1 MLRRMKTMLATAALL
16 AATLSGC
23 AFAEGS
29 GDPNAVRAGSYK
41 IDPDHTQVNW
51 AVSHLGYSIY
61 EGRFDAVSGTLSL
74 DPKNAANDRLDVTI
88 QTASVDT
95 PSAKLNAELTGDGWF
110 DAKRFP
116 TITFRSTSV
125 VATGKDSAMVTGNL
139 TLHGVTRPVTLDT
152 HFVGA
157 GLNLVFG
164 AYFAGFQA
172 TGTIKRSDFG
182 VSAYTPL
189 IGDETRL
196 TLNGAFIKQ

>member
-1 MLRRMKTMLATAALL
+1 MKTTLATVGLL

-23 AFAEGS
+23 AFAQGS

-61 EGRFDAVSGTLSL
+61 EGRFDTVSGTLSL
-74 DPKNAANDRLDVTI
+74 DPKNAANDRLDITI
-88 QTASVDT
+88 QTASIDT
-95 PSAKLNAELTGDGWF
+95 PSAKLNGQLVGESWF

-116 TITFRSTSV
+116 TIVFRSTGV
-125 VATGKDSAMVTGNL
+125 VATGKDTASVTGDL
-139 TLHGVTRPVTLDT
+139 TLHGVTRPVTLET
-152 HFVGA
+152 TFVGA

-172 TGTIKRSDFG
+172 SGTIKRSDFG
-182 VSAYTPL
+182 VSAFTPL